1 MNSETRAETMGWRG
15 LTILVLLFL
24 TAFIYL
30 FTLRFESGDF
40 LPAYSSLRRD
50 PMGTAV
56 LFEAL
61 AESGLQVQRNHED
74 LALAQLKP
82 NDTLFIIGLKGGT
95 TGFLGGKVVRQKITD
110 FIQGGGRL
118 IITYSPIFLRNKTKK
133 DTDETPSKQE
143 VTDVSETPAPDAG
156 KEEPPPIW
164 AVSTEQ
170 LPASDTTNSRILATG
185 AVSGKE
191 LSMVWPHTMV
201 FTDVDPEWKILLS
214 IQKEPVLME
223 KVLGAGSVVLATSS
237 HFLSNEAML
246 RGPQLPLLTWLV
258 GTPGR
263 ILFDEYHHGLR
274 SSRSVTG
281 LIRSYNLHGVIVLI
295 FLLAALFLW
304 KNCSSLLPHIAQ
316 DSDTLHPVSGRDQ
329 FEAMVGLLKRHPLKN
344 LLLTAFEQWKGGNCD
359 WCQNHPSQLTEINAL
374 TSQTEKKLS
383 EEEEVA
389 RYRAISRLLHPE
401 NQPYSS
407 HHE

>member
-1 MNSETRAETMGWRG
+1 MNSRTGAKRLGWRG
-15 LTILVLLFL
+15 LIILILLFL

-61 AESGLQVQRNHED
+61 AESGIQVQRNHENLTD
-74 LALAQLKP
+74 THLKP
-82 NDTLFIIGLKGGT
+82 GDTLFIIGLKGGT
-95 TGFLGGKVVRQKITD
+95 GGLLGGELVRQKITD

-118 IITYSPIFLRNKTKK
+118 VITYSPIFLGKK
-133 DTDETPSKQE
+133 SKENTDETPSKE
-143 VTDVSETPAPDAG
+143 EDTDVSATPAPNAD
-156 KEEPPPIW
+156 KEAPPPIW
-164 AVSTEQ
+164 AVATEQ
-170 LPASDTTNSRILATG
+170 LPSPDTTDFDTLATG
-185 AVSGKE
+185 SVSGKR

-201 FTDVDPEWKILLS
+201 FTDVGSQWKILLS
-214 IQKEPVLME
+214 IQKKPVLME

-246 RGPQLPLLTWLV
+246 RGRQLPLLTWLV
-258 GTPGR
+258 GTPDR

-274 SSRSVTG
+274 SSKSVTG
-281 LIRSYNLHGVIVLI
+281 LIRSYNLHGVIALI

-304 KNCSSLLPHIAQ
+304 RNCSSLLPHIPQNSA
-316 DSDTLHPVSGRDQ
+316 TLHLVSGRDQ
-329 FEAMVGLLKRHPLKN
+329 FDAMVGLLKRHPLKN
-344 LLLTAFEQWKGGNCD
+344 LLLTAFEQWQGGNRE
-359 WCQNHPSQLTEINAL
+359 WCQSHPSQLIEIKTL
-374 TSQTEKKLS
+374 TTQTEKNLS
-383 EEEEVA
+383 EEEEVT
-389 RYRAISRLLHPE
+389 RYRAISRLIHPE
-401 NQPYSS
+401 NQPHSN